1 MNMFPIILNLDIPND
16 PDKIYEYTKDILTTL
31 LEHIDLDL
39 GYQRRIKLIV
49 VELLTNSIKHSSEAT
64 TAIQLVIDQ
73 PHLSI
78 HKVEKGLKIAFSS
91 NSPQIPFEDVKNIL
105 NISFSES
112 NTHNIQPLGA
122 YKFQFL
128 KPAPEEELDITQ
140 MPEHFGLYIITLA
153 ADSFVYQYDPE
164 LGENTYT
171 VRLNF

>member
-1 MNMFPIILNLDIPND
+1 MNMFPITLNLVIPND
-16 PDKIYEYTKDILTTL
+16 PKMIYEYTKNLL
-31 LEHIDLDL
+31 GSVLEHVDLDL
-39 GYQRRIKLIV
+39 GYQRRIKLIII
-49 VELLTNSIKHSSEAT
+49 ELLTNSIKHSKEAT
-64 TAIQLVIDQ
+64 TVIQLVITQ

-78 HKVEKGLKIAFSS
+78 HKIEKGLKIEFSS
-91 NSPQIPFEDVKNIL
+91 NSPQIPFEDVENTL

-122 YKFQFL
+122 YKFKFL
-128 KPAPEEELDITQ
+128 KPAAEEELDITH

-153 ADSFVYQYDPE
+153 ADSFVYQYDPD